1 MPLKKSDE
9 NETTMSHAPV
19 IRLEGKIDKSGA
31 DAKRKQARNMARQQQ
46 AAERV
51 SAACTELASN
61 LNEASSATEEL
72 RKSMQQIAS
81 GAAEASGACQ
91 ESQAAVTQI
100 SARLE
105 RQGRA
110 AQVAQEKT
118 AAMQQVCEEV
128 TQSISELVLNVDVA
142 STRQADSVKMMADLE
157 KQAAKINDAV
167 KAVIRIADQTNLL
180 ALNAAI
186 EAARA
191 GKHGKGFA
199 VVADAVRT
207 LAENSE
213 KNAASIEGLV
223 KQIQEASRKIAES
236 IGKAAEVAKTEVAK
250 GKTITGQLGKIRTDM
265 GVIYEGAVVLNK
277 ASGEMGE
284 AGKKALKASQDVA
297 SASEEQSSACDESL
311 KTLEQ
316 QAQAMGASQ
325 KASQEL
331 EELSEELRTSSDITK
346 SAEGVAGSAEDLSS
360 SVEEINRASAEIL
373 TAVQQISDAAKQQA
387 RVVDDAAK
395 GLDTIDAGVR
405 TSEGKAREG
414 LELGKGVGGLLSQNK
429 TNVDEMIGGITTAT
443 EEGRLNLREIQEL
456 EGVSGRINKIV
467 DAIANV
473 AIQTSMLA
481 VTGAVEAARAGEYG
495 KGFAVV
501 STDIQN
507 LANDAAE
514 NAEQIKDQVKA
525 IQEQLGIVR
534 KDLGEIADASLQEA
548 ARAKKSTELLV
559 AIERDM
565 EAVNKGNEEVVMA
578 TTEIATAAAQAKKG
592 IDQIAAAAQQAD
604 KAATQ
609 AAAASRQQS
618 QGAKELQVAIE
629 EIAQIATELQQ
640 QQAA

>member
-1 MPLKKSDE
+1 MPLKKNEE
-9 NETTMSHAPV
+9 NEITPSTIQPTKIESK
-19 IRLEGKIDKSGA
+19 LERSGA

-51 SAACTELASN
+51 STACTELASN

-81 GAAEASGACQ
+81 GATEASGACQ

-100 SARLE
+100 SGRLE
-105 RQGRA
+105 RQGRS
-110 AQVAQEKT
+110 AQLAQEKT
-118 AAMQQVCEEV
+118 AAMQRQCDEV

-213 KNAASIEGLV
+213 KSAANIEGLV
-223 KQIQEASRKIAES
+223 RQIQEASRKIAEGV
-236 IGKAAEVAKTEVAK
+236 GKAAETAKEEVAK
-250 GKTITGQLGKIRTDM
+250 GKIITSQLVQVRTDVGM
-265 GVIYEGAVVLNK
+265 IYEGAVVLNK
-277 ASGEMGE
+277 AAGEMGE

-325 KASQEL
+325 KSAQEL
-331 EELSEELRTSSDITK
+331 EELSEELRTSSDISK

-360 SVEEINRASAEIL
+360 AVEEINRASTEIL
-373 TAVQQISDAAKQQA
+373 TAVQQISDASKQQA
-387 RVVDDAAK
+387 RVVEDAAK
-395 GLDTIDAGVR
+395 GLETIDAGVR
-405 TSEGKAREG
+405 TSEGKAREAV
-414 LELGKGVGGLLSQNK
+414 EHGKVVGGLLSQNK
-429 TNVDEMIGGITTAT
+429 VSVDEMIGGITKAT
-443 EEGRLNLREIQEL
+443 EEGKQNLQAIQEL
-456 EGVSGRINKIV
+456 EGISGQINKIV

-495 KGFAVV
+495 KASPWFRPT
-501 STDIQN
+501 SRTWPTTPLRMRSKSRIKSRPSRTN
-507 LANDAAE
+507 L
-514 NAEQIKDQVKA
+514 
-525 IQEQLGIVR
+525 VR
-534 KDLGEIADASLQEA
+534 Y
-548 ARAKKSTELLV
+548 ART
-559 AIERDM
+559 
-565 EAVNKGNEEVVMA
+565 
-578 TTEIATAAAQAKKG
+578 
-592 IDQIAAAAQQAD
+592 
-604 KAATQ
+604 
-609 AAAASRQQS
+609 
-618 QGAKELQVAIE
+618 
-629 EIAQIATELQQ
+629 
-640 QQAA
+640 

>member
-1 MPLKKSDE
+1 MPLKKSE
-9 NETTMSHAPV
+9 ETEITTMHALPKT
-19 IRLEGKIDKSGA
+19 EGKLERSGA

-100 SARLE
+100 SGRLE

-110 AQVAQEKT
+110 AQLAQEKT
-118 AAMQQVCEEV
+118 AAMQKVCDDI

-223 KQIQEASRKIAES
+223 RQIQDASRKIAENV
-236 IGKAAEVAKTEVAK
+236 GKAAEIAKGEVAK
-250 GKTITGQLGKIRTDM
+250 GKTITGQLGQIRTDM
-265 GVIYEGAVVLNK
+265 GMIYEGAVVLNK
-277 ASGEMGE
+277 AAVEMGE

-316 QAQAMGASQ
+316 QAQAMGTSQ

-360 SVEEINRASAEIL
+360 SVEEINRASSEIL

-395 GLDTIDAGVR
+395 GLDVIDAGVR
-405 TSEGKAREG
+405 TSEGKAREA
-414 LELGKGVGGLLSQNK
+414 LELGKGVGGLLAQNK
-429 TNVDEMIGGITTAT
+429 VSVDEMIGGITTAT
-443 EEGRLNLREIQEL
+443 EEGKQNLGAIQEL
-456 EGVSGRINKIV
+456 EVVSGQINKIV

-514 NAEQIKDQVKA
+514 NAEQIKDQVKT
-525 IQEQLGIVR
+525 IQDQLGTVR
-534 KDLGEIADASLQEA
+534 KDLTEIADSSLQEA
-548 ARAKKSTELLV
+548 TRAKKSTDLLI

-565 EAVNKGNEEVVMA
+565 AEVNKGNEDVLQA
-578 TTEIATAAAQAKKG
+578 STEIATAGAQAKKG
-592 IDQIAAAAQQAD
+592 IDQIAAAAQEAD

-609 AAAASRQQS
+609 AAAASRQQA
-618 QGAKELQVAIE
+618 QGAKELQGAIE
-629 EIAQIATELQQ
+629 EIASIATELQQ